1 MPGEKVFEAAPGLS
15 PDARAI
21 LAALHEMNADARR
34 ETDAKFESLQKEM
47 LAVSASV
54 KTGFP
59 GGDYDG
65 HRRYHELVIE
75 REEQRRQFWQGIL
88 LHLAKTGTW
97 AMLAGLFL
105 YLVPMIGARLKEWIL
120 K

>member
-1 MPGEKVFEAAPGLS
+1 MS
-15 PDARAI
+15 QDAKAI
-21 LAALHEMNADARR
+21 LVALHEMQADARR
-34 ETDAKFESLQKEM
+34 ETDAKFDALQKEM

-65 HRRYHELVIE
+65 HRRYHELIIE
-75 REEQRRQFWQGIL
+75 REEQRQQIRREVIT
-88 LHLAKTGTW
+88 HLIKGSTW
-97 AMLAGLFL
+97 AALGGLAWML
-105 YLVPMIGARLKEWIL
+105 IKNLKEYL

>member
-1 MPGEKVFEAAPGLS
+1 MAIEAPGLS
-15 PDARAI
+15 QDAKAI
-21 LAALHEMNADARR
+21 LVALHEMQVDARR
-34 ETDAKFESLQKEM
+34 DTDARFDALQKEM

-65 HRRYHELVIE
+65 HRRYHELIIE
-75 REEQRRQFWQGIL
+75 REEQRQIIRREVITHL
-88 LHLAKTGTW
+88 LKGSTW
-97 AMLAGLFL
+97 VALGGL
-105 YLVPMIGARLKEWIL
+105 LVMALRIAKEWIL